1 MSLRDFRNV
10 RFFHASGAW
19 PDSEAALSAA
29 LEPAAFKP
37 CAAYAERSMG
47 FEAPVEGAG
56 DALCRSIAGA
66 DLLRLRLQTRVLPTA
81 VVKESLVERV
91 DAFKQRMQR
100 DPNRSEKRELKED
113 VYGQLLPQALLK
125 SDRIS
130 ACFLRQESVLVVGSV
145 TDKVVEEFIET
156 LRRGLAGIQFAPLAS
171 RRAPVELMTKIFMVI
186 LFFMLAG
193 ASAHLDAMLAL
204 GGLVGLYM
212 VARCIGSYIGCYSGT
227 RLAGASRPYQVYLG
241 LTLFPQAG
249 VAIGMALLAAQRFP
263 DIGAIVL
270 PTILASTVLFEL
282 LAPPLSRWALLRAN
296 GQVNHGLKS

>member
-171 RRAPVELMTKIFMVI
+171 RRAPVELMTKIFMGDGPANLQLGRECRMRNPGEAATSVSWMDVDLGDPAVQRHVKSGLRLDRLGI
-186 LFFMLAG
+186 TFDGVVRFVLDPDLGVRKLRLDDVDGMDEIPDEDPLARF
-193 ASAHLDAMLAL
+193 DADFVEAAGVLKRLL
-204 GGLVGLYM
+204 GGLEK
-212 VARCIGSYIGCYSGT
+212 
-227 RLAGASRPYQVYLG
+227 QLG
-241 LTLFPQAG
+241 G
-249 VAIGMALLAAQRFP
+249 W
-263 DIGAIVL
+263 
-270 PTILASTVLFEL
+270 E
-282 LAPPLSRWALLRAN
+282 
-296 GQVNHGLKS
+296 